1 MKILIAVDSSP
12 SSKEALRQVAA
23 RIWPAGTAAVV
34 LSVVD
39 IGFLGGLIDSGPLL
53 NSMTEAAEQLVTADA
68 QLLAASDFSTTTA
81 VTVGHPSSSIVE
93 YARQWQSDF
102 IYLGSH
108 GRRGLTRF
116 LLGSVSKAVVHSA
129 GCSVGIIRDHASSG
143 PGTETGPGPG
153 SGAGSG
159 AGASSKRGLRV
170 LLATDGSERSI
181 AAARS
186 IAARQWPPDSEFR
199 VISVADIVEAGIEP
213 WYTDVALL
221 EELQRLNRQN
231 AQQAIDSALEI
242 LTAARLAPTKEGL
255 TGLPKAAIL
264 DDAGRWNADL
274 IIVGSHG
281 RRGVDRVLLGS
292 VSESV
297 AIHAHCSVEVIR

>member
-1 MKILIAVDSSP
+1 MKILVAVDSSP
-12 SSKEALRQVAA
+12 FSKEALRQVAA
-23 RIWPAGTAAVV
+23 RIWPGGTAACV

-39 IGFLGGLIDSGPLL
+39 IGLLGGLMDSGPLL
-53 NSMTEAAEQLVTADA
+53 NTMTEAAEELVKSDA
-68 QLLAASDFSTTTA
+68 ELLTGSGLSPTTA

-129 GCSVGIIRDHASSG
+129 GCSVGIIRGQDPAGPSASL
-143 PGTETGPGPG
+143 
-153 SGAGSG
+153 
-159 AGASSKRGLRV
+159 RGLRV
-170 LLATDGSERSI
+170 LLATDGSDCSI
-181 AAARS
+181 AAADS
-186 IAARQWPPDSEFR
+186 IADRQWPSGSDFR
-199 VISVADIVEAGIEP
+199 IVSVVDIVESGIEP
-213 WYTDVALL
+213 WYTDVGLL
-221 EELQRLNRQN
+221 EELQRLNNQH
-231 AQQAIDSALEI
+231 AQQAIDSAQEV
-242 LTAARLAPTKEGL
+242 LTSAGLTSSKESF

-274 IIVGSHG
+274 IVVGSHG

-297 AIHAHCSVEVIR
+297 AVHAHCSVEVIR

>member
-68 QLLAASDFSTTTA
+68 QLLAASDLSTTTA

-129 GCSVGIIRDHASSG
+129 GCSVGIIRDQAS
-143 PGTETGPGPG
+143 PGPGPG
-153 SGAGSG
+153 TGSG
-159 AGASSKRGLRV
+159 AGARAKRGLRV
-170 LLATDGSERSI
+170 LLATDGSDCSI

-199 VISVADIVEAGIEP
+199 VISVADIVEPGIEP

-242 LTAARLAPTKEGL
+242 LIAAGLAPMKEGL

-297 AIHAHCSVEVIR
+297 AVHAHCSVEVIR

>member
-1 MKILIAVDSSP
+1 
-12 SSKEALRQVAA
+12 
-23 RIWPAGTAAVV
+23 
-34 LSVVD
+34 
-39 IGFLGGLIDSGPLL
+39 
-53 NSMTEAAEQLVTADA
+53 
-68 QLLAASDFSTTTA
+68 
-81 VTVGHPSSSIVE
+81 
-93 YARQWQSDF
+93 
-102 IYLGSH
+102 
-108 GRRGLTRF
+108 
-116 LLGSVSKAVVHSA
+116 
-129 GCSVGIIRDHASSG
+129 
-143 PGTETGPGPG
+143 
-153 SGAGSG
+153 
-159 AGASSKRGLRV
+159 
-170 LLATDGSERSI
+170 LATDGSDCSI

-199 VISVADIVEAGIEP
+199 VISVADIVEPGIEP

-242 LTAARLAPTKEGL
+242 LIAAGLAPMKEGL

-297 AIHAHCSVEVIR
+297 AVHAHCSVEVIR

>member
-1 MKILIAVDSSP
+1 MQPTHRTFPSPEAGPGAVLSTARYALAYSIGVPMKILIAVDSSP

-68 QLLAASDFSTTTA
+68 QLLAASDLSTTTA

-129 GCSVGIIRDHASSG
+129 GCSVGIIRDQASA
-143 PGTETGPGPG
+143 GPGPG
-153 SGAGSG
+153 T
-159 AGASSKRGLRV
+159 GLG
-170 LLATDGSERSI
+170 LALAPVPGPSEACECCWQPTD
-181 AAARS
+181 
-186 IAARQWPPDSEFR
+186 P
-199 VISVADIVEAGIEP
+199 
-213 WYTDVALL
+213 T
-221 EELQRLNRQN
+221 
-231 AQQAIDSALEI
+231 
-242 LTAARLAPTKEGL
+242 ARLRL
-255 TGLPKAAIL
+255 
-264 DDAGRWNADL
+264 
-274 IIVGSHG
+274 H
-281 RRGVDRVLLGS
+281 VL
-292 VSESV
+292 
-297 AIHAHCSVEVIR
+297 

>member
-23 RIWPAGTAAVV
+23 RTWPDGSAASV

-53 NSMTEAAEQLVTADA
+53 NSMTEAAEQLVKADA
-68 QLLAASDFSTTTA
+68 QLLAGTSLPTTTA

-93 YARQWQSDF
+93 YARQVQSDF

-116 LLGSVSKAVVHSA
+116 LLGSVSKAVVHGA
-129 GCSVGIIRDHASSG
+129 GCSVGIIRARPSN
-143 PGTETGPGPG
+143 GTAD
-153 SGAGSG
+153 GAGS
-159 AGASSKRGLRV
+159 RLGLRV
-170 LLATDGSERSI
+170 LLATDGSNCSI
-181 AAARS
+181 AAANS
-186 IAARQWPPDSEFR
+186 IAARQWPPGSQFR
-199 VISVADIVEAGIEP
+199 IISVADIIEAGIEP
-213 WYTDVALL
+213 WYTDVGLL
-221 EELQRLNRQN
+221 EELQRLNSQN
-231 AQQAIDSALEI
+231 ARQAIDSAQDV
-242 LTAARLAPTKEGL
+242 LTAARLVASKAAL

-264 DDAGRWNADL
+264 DDAQQWNADL
-274 IIVGSHG
+274 IVVGSHG

-292 VSESV
+292 VSESIAV
-297 AIHAHCSVEVIR
+297 HAHCSVEVIR

>member
-68 QLLAASDFSTTTA
+68 QLLAASDLSTTTA

-129 GCSVGIIRDHASSG
+129 GCSVGIIRDQASA
-143 PGTETGPGPG
+143 GPGPG
-153 SGAGSG
+153 TGTGTGTG

-170 LLATDGSERSI
+170 LLATDGSDCSI

-231 AQQAIDSALEI
+231 AQQAIDSALDI
-242 LTAARLAPTKEGL
+242 LIAAGLAPMKEGL

-297 AIHAHCSVEVIR
+297 AVHAHCSVEVIR